1 MDSSVAEGV
10 HSPEAAAAR
19 NWWTQEQFRL
29 IAGKWP
35 IQLKHCATVG
45 LCIFWHWHLEY
56 SFIYGAYVWFNKVKR
71 WHRRIYRIYL
81 HNPTK
86 LFDIFEKTTIPIELS
101 SPSPLRKVAPPN
113 KLTVTAA
120 PIVGS
125 QKKYIYSYIYIIPIP
140 NTNSNEIAQ
149 LMYIIQCQWKQTII
163 TSAQSTASDWFW
175 FLRNINTEILIVLM
189 QGSDLTATKVRK
201 KN

>member
-1 MDSSVAEGV
+1 MVLVSQKWLRGKWLSAQMDSSVAEGV

-113 KLTVTAA
+113 KLTVAAA

-125 QKKYIYSYIYIIPIP
+125 QKNIYIVIYIYNP
-140 NTNSNEIAQ
+140 NTQ
-149 LMYIIQCQWKQTII
+149 YQFQWNR
-163 TSAQSTASDWFW
+163 TANVHNPMPMKANHHHQRPVYCIR
-175 FLRNINTEILIVLM
+175 LVLIP
-189 QGSDLTATKVRK
+189 A
-201 KN
+201 